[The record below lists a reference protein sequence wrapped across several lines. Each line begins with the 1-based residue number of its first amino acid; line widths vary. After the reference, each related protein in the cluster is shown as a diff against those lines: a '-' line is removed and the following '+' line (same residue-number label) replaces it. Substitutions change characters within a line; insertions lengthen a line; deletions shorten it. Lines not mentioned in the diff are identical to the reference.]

1 MWANLEYQGLAQ
13 ERIFLWWFAIG
24 FVNILVYFSPFFFF
38 SWVWGFQNY
47 ILPPLVFY
55 VWLIAA
61 MLSNSLY
68 DVQMLHLSSPPS
80 ICIKHVIFIFLF
92 VALAFS
98 FFFLTM
104 QAELS
109 GRGVRKVQV
118 GFPLLFVCMVAL
130 ISVVLGHLLHPWTFN
145 KALTGYDEFLA
156 C

>member
-1 MWANLEYQGLAQ
+1 MLQLCLSLRKCSLQSLPLVHLDFYITRLVVRANLKYQGLAQ
-13 ERIFLWWFAIG
+13 EK
-24 FVNILVYFSPFFFF
+24 NILMMICHWICKYSCLFFPFFF
-38 SWVWGFQNY
+38 WVWGFQNS

-98 FFFLTM
+98 FFFLTL
-104 QAELS
+104 QAE
-109 GRGVRKVQV
+109 
-118 GFPLLFVCMVAL
+118 FF
-130 ISVVLGHLLHPWTFN
+130 FN
-145 KALTGYDEFLA
+145 I
-156 C
+156 